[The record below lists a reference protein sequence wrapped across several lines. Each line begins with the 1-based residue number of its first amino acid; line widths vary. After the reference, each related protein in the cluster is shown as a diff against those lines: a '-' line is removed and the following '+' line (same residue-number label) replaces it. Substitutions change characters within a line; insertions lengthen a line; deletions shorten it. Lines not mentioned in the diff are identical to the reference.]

1 MREYPIIDL
10 VATGARI
17 RELKILNH
25 LRVQDISDYMG
36 FESVQSVY
44 KWMRGESLPTVDNLY
59 ALSRLFGTS
68 MDNILIEKKGDASPL
83 VPFFGAFLYVLLRNY
98 ASYRLNQRFI
108 SFS

>member
-44 KWMRGESLPTVDNLY
+44 KWMRGESLPTVDNLF
-59 ALSRLFGTS
+59 ALSRLFETS
-68 MDNILIEKKGDASPL
+68 IDNILIEKKGDESPL
-83 VPFFGAFLYVLLRNY
+83 VHFSGAFLYFYGKIL
-98 ASYRLNQRFI
+98 SHIFLNQRLI
-108 SFS
+108 SFT